1 MSDRRKTVVDG
12 PLEDLYIYYLRGR
25 VRPDTDLR
33 DPGFIGNWEE
43 DGYSF
48 LFYTRPCQEQIEAIL
63 AVQPQLSLI
72 DKYRMTYAEWLG
84 EQPSRLSTGRFV
96 IVPPWEKGPDPI
108 EAMENSLHIVLD
120 PGIVFGTGT
129 HVTTRDCIRALES
142 VYESESPPL
151 TVIDGGT
158 GTGVL
163 ALCAAALGSCKTLA
177 IDINFLAARTA
188 AGNVRLNRMEDR
200 ILVVQGRAES
210 FTDISADMLVAN
222 VHYDVMR
229 LFLNTA
235 GFRQKKWF
243 VLSGLLRSQAA
254 AVVHLLEQSGAHI
267 RNRWEGD
274 GIWTTLMG
282 TNPDPPVDPHG
293 FREAPS

>member
-1 MSDRRKTVVDG
+1 MSDRQKTIVDG

-25 VRPDTDLR
+25 VKPDTNLE
-33 DPGFIGNWEE
+33 DPGFVGNWEE

-48 LFYTRPCQEQIEAIL
+48 LFYTCPCHGRIEAIL
-63 AVQPQLSLI
+63 AAQPHLSLI
-72 DKYRMTYAEWLG
+72 DEYHMTYAEWLG
-84 EQPSRLSTGRFV
+84 ERPSRLSTGQFV
-96 IVPPWEKGPDPI
+96 IVPPWEIGPDTVG
-108 EAMENSLHIVLD
+108 EMENALPIILD
-120 PGIVFGTGT
+120 PGVVFGTGT

-142 VYESESPPL
+142 VYECESPPL

-163 ALCAAALGSCKTLA
+163 ALCAAALGSRKTLA
-177 IDINFLAARTA
+177 IDVNFLAARTA

-200 ILVVQGRAES
+200 ILVIQGRAES
-210 FTDISADMLVAN
+210 FTDLPADMLVAN

-254 AVVHLLEQSGAHI
+254 AVVHLLKQSGADI
-267 RNRWEGD
+267 RNRWESD
-274 GIWTTLMG
+274 GVWTTLMG
-282 TNPDPPVDPHG
+282 KNPKVP
-293 FREAPS
+293 R